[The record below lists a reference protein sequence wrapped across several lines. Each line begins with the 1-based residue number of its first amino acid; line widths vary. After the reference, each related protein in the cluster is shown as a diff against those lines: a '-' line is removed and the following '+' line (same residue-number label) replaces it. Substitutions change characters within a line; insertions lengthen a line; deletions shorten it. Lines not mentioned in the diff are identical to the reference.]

1 MKLFPVRG
9 GIHPDYRKDRTS
21 ESAIVALPL
30 PDRLYLPLQ
39 QHIGAPAEPVV
50 AAGERV
56 LKGQVLA
63 HAGGPVSAP
72 THAPTSGVV
81 EAITEVTAPHPSGLA
96 QKTIVL
102 VPDGR
107 DEWAEL
113 PAAMADPFAAA
124 PDAIRA
130 RVAEAGIVGM
140 GGATFPAA
148 VKLSLGTQKKIDTL
162 LLNGA
167 ECEPYLTCDD
177 RVMREHAAEVVDGAR
192 IMAHALGAARVV
204 VGIETNKPQAIAAMT
219 EAARPFAAVQVVGV
233 PVQYPMGSERHLV
246 QAITGLE
253 TPARRLTADLGVV
266 VHNVGTARAVH
277 HAVRFGRP
285 LLARVVTVSGGAV
298 ARPAN
303 VEVPLGTLVSEL
315 VAFCGGLTQPPRR
328 IVTGGPMMGQPLPGL
343 DVPVV
348 KGTCGI
354 LALTAAECD
363 EQPPG
368 PCIRCGTCVTICPC
382 GLVPVEMAA
391 YIRKDMLDAAAKVGV
406 MDCVSCGSCSYICPS
421 HIPLVHYFN
430 YAKGALNAAER
441 ERRKQE
447 TTKSLVEA
455 HNARVEKAMAA
466 KKAAAAAAAAAKRAA
481 AEKAAAEA
489 AAQPPADPTADKQ
502 ATP

>member
-9 GIHPDYRKDRTS
+9 GVHPEYRKDRTS
-21 ESAIVALPL
+21 ESAIVALPM
-30 PDRLYLPLQ
+30 PKALYLPLQ

-50 AAGERV
+50 EAGQRV
-56 LKGQVLA
+56 LKGQLLA

-72 THAPTSGVV
+72 THAPTSGVI
-81 EAITEVTAPHPSGLA
+81 EAITEVTAPHPSGLP

-102 VPDGR
+102 IPDGK

-113 PAAMADPFAAA
+113 PAAIADPFAT
-124 PDAIRA
+124 DAETIRK
-130 RVAEAGIVGM
+130 RVADAGIVGM
-140 GGATFPAA
+140 GGATFPSA
-148 VKLSLGTQKKIDTL
+148 VKLSLGNQKKIHTL

-177 RVMREHAAEVVDGAR
+177 RVMREYAAEVVDGAR
-192 IMAHALGAARVV
+192 IMAHVLGAPKVV
-204 VGIETNKPQAIAAMT
+204 IGIETNKPAAIAAIKD
-219 EAARPFAAVQVVGV
+219 AAKSTDNVDVAEV

-246 QAITGLE
+246 QAITGQE
-253 TPARRLTADLGVV
+253 TPARKLTADLGIV

-298 ARPAN
+298 AKPGN
-303 VEVPLGTLVSEL
+303 FEVPLGTLVSEL
-315 VAFCGGLTQPPRR
+315 VAFAGGLTEPPRR
-328 IVTGGPMMGQPLPGL
+328 IVNGGPMMGQPLPSL
-343 DVPVV
+343 EVPVV

-354 LALTAAECD
+354 LALTAEETG
-363 EQPPG
+363 EQAPG

-382 GLVPVEMAA
+382 GLVPVEMAS
-391 YIRKDMLDAAAKVGV
+391 YIRKDNLEAAAKTGV

-430 YAKGALNAAER
+430 YAKGALNAADR
-441 ERRKQE
+441 ERRKQDA
-447 TTKSLVEA
+447 TKALVEA
-455 HNARVEKAMAA
+455 HNERVEKAAAA
-466 KKAAAAAAAAAKRAA
+466 KKAAAAAAAAAK
-481 AEKAAAEA
+481 KAAAEA
-489 AAQPPADPTADKQ
+489 AAAQASSEPSADKQ